1 MVGKLMRISLILAI
15 MAMFACV
22 RVECAP
28 WNYSLWLRA
37 NPQAIVAD
45 GRSETT
51 VSAEVRDASGR
62 PAPDGTV
69 VDFTTS
75 LGTVQRSEHTT
86 AGVARVRL
94 HSDTTVGTALVSAVV
109 ATGNVVAQLK
119 VDFLEPGT
127 EMFDESFM
135 SVSSKNYLGYDV
147 GSRTVD
153 AAGGVKIYHR
163 GLYITAEEAQID
175 LRRNIIRAKGK
186 LGGENVVMRR
196 GDKRIAASGVYYD
209 FSAMTG
215 VILTPPEDGAG
226 RMLFRGRDLHV
237 EPNEEPDKLAT
248 FDFTP
253 ASESTMFIRARSILI
268 RPGEEIK
275 FKRAS
280 FYLEGDKVLSV
291 PLHVESVSY
300 THLTLPTTPYV

>member
-1 MVGKLMRISLILAI
+1 MVGKLMRVSLILVI

-51 VSAEVRDASGR
+51 VSAEVRDSSGR
-62 PAPDGTV
+62 AAPDGTV

-75 LGTVQRSEHTT
+75 LGTVQRTERTT

-175 LRRNIIRAKGK
+175 LSRNTIR
-186 LGGENVVMRR
+186 
-196 GDKRIAASGVYYD
+196 
-209 FSAMTG
+209 
-215 VILTPPEDGAG
+215 
-226 RMLFRGRDLHV
+226 
-237 EPNEEPDKLAT
+237 
-248 FDFTP
+248 
-253 ASESTMFIRARSILI
+253 
-268 RPGEEIK
+268 
-275 FKRAS
+275 
-280 FYLEGDKVLSV
+280 
-291 PLHVESVSY
+291 
-300 THLTLPTTPYV
+300 